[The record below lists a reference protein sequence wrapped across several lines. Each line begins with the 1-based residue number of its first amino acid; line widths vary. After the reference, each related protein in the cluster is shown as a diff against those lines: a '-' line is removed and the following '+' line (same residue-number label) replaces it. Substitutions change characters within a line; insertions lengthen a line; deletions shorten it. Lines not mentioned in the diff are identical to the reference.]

1 MRLAN
6 RFPSDLN
13 KNLTSSPNQGGIISL
28 RDLAEDST
36 NIQNTKEILGIRED
50 VSLRLKSCKTKL
62 FIKYMFTIVLILE
75 VEKIFEKQGAAEKGD
90 TDF

>member
-50 VSLRLKSCKTKL
+50 VSLRLNLARLSCSSNICL
-62 FIKYMFTIVLILE
+62 PLC
-75 VEKIFEKQGAAEKGD
+75 
-90 TDF
+90 